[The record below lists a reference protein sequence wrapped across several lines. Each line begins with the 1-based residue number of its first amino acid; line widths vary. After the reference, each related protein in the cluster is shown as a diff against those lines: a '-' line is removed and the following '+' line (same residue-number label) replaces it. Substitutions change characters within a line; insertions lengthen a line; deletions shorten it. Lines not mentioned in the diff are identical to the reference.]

1 VVGTGPVLRKGVLLP
16 RRTQIG
22 PAQLKCRNKGKA
34 VIVRIGSINP
44 DRGGSPGGAQ
54 WPRKVVSTL
63 ALIAS
68 LAALTLVLESQYG
81 QWLFGGSLKTDA
93 ALPDEADGTAAS
105 AKPAAILTPV
115 EESRHRAVSEYVA
128 KRYRVSREVAL
139 DLVGQAHRV
148 GKELQLDP
156 LLIIAV
162 IAVESSFNPIAE
174 SVAGAKGLMQIIP
187 KYHTEKFQA
196 FGGAETVFDPA
207 TNIRVGAQI
216 LKEYIRYT
224 GNVGIALQM
233 YAGALGDNED
243 QYTNKVL
250 GMKQRLQYVA
260 QTPAHRP
267 TSTAVRTASART
279 GSSFPLD

>member
-1 VVGTGPVLRKGVLLP
+1 LLP
-16 RRTQIG
+16 RRSQFG

-34 VIVRIGSINP
+34 VIVRTDGISP
-44 DRGGSPGGAQ
+44 DRRGYNVDRRASPGASGQ
-54 WPRKVVSTL
+54 WPRKAVSAL
-63 ALIAS
+63 ALVAS
-68 LAALTLVLESQYG
+68 LAALTLVLESRYG
-81 QWLFGGSLKTDA
+81 QLLLGGSISPVDAASSVETDA
-93 ALPDEADGTAAS
+93 EAGVRPVA
-105 AKPAAILTPV
+105 LTPV

-128 KRYRVSREVAL
+128 KRYRVSQEVAL
-139 DLVGQAHRV
+139 DLVAQAHRV

-196 FGGAETVFDPA
+196 YGGAETVFDPA

-243 QYTNKVL
+243 QYTNKVM
-250 GMKQRLQYVA
+250 GMKQRLQYVIT

-267 TSTAVRTASART
+267 AAPGAVRTASARSNAT
-279 GSSFPLD
+279 STFPLD